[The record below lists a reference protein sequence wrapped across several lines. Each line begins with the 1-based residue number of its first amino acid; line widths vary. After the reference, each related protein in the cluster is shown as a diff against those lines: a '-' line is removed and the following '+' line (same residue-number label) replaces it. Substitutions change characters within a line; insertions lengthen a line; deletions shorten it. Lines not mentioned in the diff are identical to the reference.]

1 MTEYS
6 KRTVEIRVGGRYRLG
21 KKIGTGSFG
30 EIFEG
35 TDIFDNSSVAIK
47 LEHNT
52 VKYPQLLFEAKLLK
66 SIPGTG
72 IPTMHWFGIAGE
84 YNAMVMELLGQNLE
98 DLYNYCA
105 KNFSLKTILMITI
118 QMIERLKHVHDN
130 HYIHRDIKPENFL
143 IGKDT
148 TAKTIYLLDFG
159 LAKRYRDE
167 YTHIHIPLKENRNLT
182 GTARYASCNA
192 HNGLEQS
199 RRDDMESIAYVILYF
214 FKKKLPWQG
223 LKCKDK
229 NEKHAKIKEIKM
241 SMTPEKL
248 FEGLPKE
255 FADYLTM
262 VKKLGF
268 EDEPAY
274 KSYIQMFNKLFKA
287 KEFEMDYIYDWVTV
301 KNNTNVLKDASL
313 IQSAEIS
320 QKRGKDTNGT
330 QIDLLIDRK
339 DKAINICEI
348 KYTAAP
354 FAIDKKVVQELQNK
368 IHVFSEETGTR
379 KSLLLTLITANG
391 LKDGMYSGFP
401 HCVVDLD
408 QLFLA

>member
-1 MTEYS
+1 MSEVYS

-21 KKIGTGSFG
+21 KKIGTGAFG

-47 LEHNT
+47 LEHNS

-72 IPTMHWFGIAGE
+72 IPVMHWFGIAGE
-84 YNAMVMELLGQNLE
+84 YNAMVMDLLGQNLE

-130 HYIHRDIKPENFL
+130 HYIHRDEKPENFL
-143 IGKDT
+143 IGKET
-148 TAKTIYLLDFG
+148 TEKTIYLIDFG

-214 FKKKLPWQG
+214 FRKKLPWQG

-268 EDEPAY
+268 EEEPSY
-274 KSYIQMFNKLFKA
+274 KTYIQMFNKLFKA
-287 KEFEMDYIYDWVTV
+287 KEFEMDYRYDWVTV
-301 KNNTNVLKDASL
+301 KDNTNVLKDASL
-313 IQSAEIS
+313 VQSAEIS
-320 QKRGKDTNGT
+320 QKR
-330 QIDLLIDRK
+330 
-339 DKAINICEI
+339 EE
-348 KYTAAP
+348 
-354 FAIDKKVVQELQNK
+354 DKKVNSTIEPNNGNAENEPKNMINELKEDNNDGEEGRKKGKNK
-368 IHVFSEETGTR
+368 NEKCKIF
-379 KSLLLTLITANG
+379 
-391 LKDGMYSGFP
+391 
-401 HCVVDLD
+401 
-408 QLFLA
+408 

>member
-1 MTEYS
+1 MSEVYS

-35 TDIFDNSSVAIK
+35 TDIFDNSPVAIK

-98 DLYNYCA
+98 DLFNYCT
-105 KNFSLKTILMITI
+105 KNFTLKTILMITI
-118 QMIERLKHVHDN
+118 QIIERIKHVHEN
-130 HYIHRDIKPENFL
+130 NYVHRDIKPENFL
-143 IGKDT
+143 VGKDNT
-148 TAKTIYLLDFG
+148 SKIIYILDFG

-167 YTHIHIPLKENRNLT
+167 HTHIHIPLKENRNLT

-199 RRDDMESIAYVILYF
+199 RRDDMESIASVILYF
-214 FKKKLPWQG
+214 FKGKLPWQG

-229 NEKHAKIKEIKM
+229 NEKYAKIKDMKM
-241 SMTPEKL
+241 SITPEKL
-248 FEGLPKE
+248 CEGFPIE
-255 FADYLTM
+255 FANYLTK

-268 EDEPAY
+268 EEEPAY
-274 KSYIQMFNKLFKA
+274 KDYIKMFNDLFKS
-287 KEFEMDYIYDWVTV
+287 KDFEMDYMYDWVTV
-301 KNNTNVLKDASL
+301 KNNTNVLKEASL
-313 IQSAEIS
+313 LRS
-320 QKRGKDTNGT
+320 QEYSKQDESKKNEGVDSTLQGNNNDTNQMGNYQQNVKKEMENDNNIYEEDENKTPDPKKRGKNNK
-330 QIDLLIDRK
+330 K
-339 DKAINICEI
+339 DNCI
-348 KYTAAP
+348 
-354 FAIDKKVVQELQNK
+354 
-368 IHVFSEETGTR
+368 
-379 KSLLLTLITANG
+379 
-391 LKDGMYSGFP
+391 
-401 HCVVDLD
+401 
-408 QLFLA
+408 LF

>member
-1 MTEYS
+1 MSEIYS

-21 KKIGTGSFG
+21 KKIGTGAFG

-47 LEHNT
+47 LEHNS

-72 IPTMHWFGIAGE
+72 IPIMHWFGIAGE
-84 YNAMVMELLGQNLE
+84 YNAMVMDLLGQNLE

-105 KNFSLKTILMITI
+105 KNFTLKTILMIII

-148 TAKTIYLLDFG
+148 TAKTIYLIDFG

-214 FKKKLPWQG
+214 FRKKLPWQG

-248 FEGLPKE
+248 FEGIPKE

-320 QKRGKDTNGT
+320 QKKEEEKKINSSIEPNDGNAENEQKNVINEIRDDNDGDDMRKKGKNKNEKC
-330 QIDLLIDRK
+330 QI
-339 DKAINICEI
+339 
-348 KYTAAP
+348 
-354 FAIDKKVVQELQNK
+354 F
-368 IHVFSEETGTR
+368 
-379 KSLLLTLITANG
+379 
-391 LKDGMYSGFP
+391 
-401 HCVVDLD
+401 
-408 QLFLA
+408 

>member
-1 MTEYS
+1 MTEIYS

-21 KKIGTGSFG
+21 KKIGTGAFG

-47 LEHNT
+47 LEHNS

-72 IPTMHWFGIAGE
+72 IPIMHWFGIAGE
-84 YNAMVMELLGQNLE
+84 YNAMVMDLLGQNLE

-105 KNFSLKTILMITI
+105 KNFTLKTILMIII

-214 FKKKLPWQG
+214 FRKKLPWQG

-248 FEGLPKE
+248 FEGIPKE

-320 QKRGKDTNGT
+320 QKKEEEKKINSSIEPNNGNAENEPKNVINEIRDDNDGDDMRKKGKNKNEKC
-330 QIDLLIDRK
+330 QI
-339 DKAINICEI
+339 
-348 KYTAAP
+348 
-354 FAIDKKVVQELQNK
+354 F
-368 IHVFSEETGTR
+368 
-379 KSLLLTLITANG
+379 
-391 LKDGMYSGFP
+391 
-401 HCVVDLD
+401 
-408 QLFLA
+408 

>member
-1 MTEYS
+1 MSEIYS

-21 KKIGTGSFG
+21 KKIGTGAFG

-47 LEHNT
+47 LEHNS

-72 IPTMHWFGIAGE
+72 IPIMHWFGIAGE
-84 YNAMVMELLGQNLE
+84 YNAMVMDLLGQNLE

-105 KNFSLKTILMITI
+105 KNFTLKTILMIII

-214 FKKKLPWQG
+214 FRKKLPWQG

-229 NEKHAKIKEIKM
+229 NEKHAKIKELKM
-241 SMTPEKL
+241 SITPEKL
-248 FEGLPKE
+248 FEGIPKE

-320 QKRGKDTNGT
+320 QKKEEEKKINSSIEPNNGNAENEQKNVINEIRDDNDGDDMRKKGKNKNEKC
-330 QIDLLIDRK
+330 QI
-339 DKAINICEI
+339 
-348 KYTAAP
+348 
-354 FAIDKKVVQELQNK
+354 F
-368 IHVFSEETGTR
+368 
-379 KSLLLTLITANG
+379 
-391 LKDGMYSGFP
+391 
-401 HCVVDLD
+401 
-408 QLFLA
+408 

>member
-1 MTEYS
+1 MTDTVYS

-35 TDIFDNSSVAIK
+35 TDIFDNSAVAIE

-66 SIPGTG
+66 SIPGNG
-72 IPTMHWFGIAGE
+72 IPIMHWFGIAGE

-98 DLYNYCA
+98 DLFTYCT
-105 KNFSLKTILMITI
+105 KNFTLKTILMITI
-118 QMIERLKHVHDN
+118 QLIERIKHVHDN
-130 HYIHRDIKPENFL
+130 NYVHRDIKPENFL
-143 IGKDT
+143 VGKDS
-148 TAKTIYLLDFG
+148 TAKTIYILDFG

-167 YTHIHIPLKENRNLT
+167 HTHIHIPLKENRNLT

-214 FKKKLPWQG
+214 FKGKLPWQG

-229 NEKHAKIKEIKM
+229 NEKYAKIKEMKM
-241 SMTPEKL
+241 SITPEKL
-248 FEGLPKE
+248 CEGFPIE
-255 FADYLTM
+255 FAKYLTA

-268 EDEPAY
+268 EEEPAY
-274 KSYIQMFNKLFKA
+274 KTYIQMFTNLFKS
-287 KEFEMDYIYDWVTV
+287 KDFEMDYSYDWVTV

-313 IQSAEIS
+313 MRSEEYSKQQENSKKNNEGVDSTIQ
-320 QKRGKDTNGT
+320 GNNNDTNGMGNY
-330 QIDLLIDRK
+330 QQNVIKEIQNDNNDIYGED
-339 DKAINICEI
+339 DNKAPDG
-348 KYTAAP
+348 KRRG
-354 FAIDKKVVQELQNK
+354 KNK
-368 IHVFSEETGTR
+368 NEKCI
-379 KSLLLTLITANG
+379 
-391 LKDGMYSGFP
+391 
-401 HCVVDLD
+401 
-408 QLFLA
+408 LF

>member
-1 MTEYS
+1 MTDTVYS

-98 DLYNYCA
+98 DLFSYCT
-105 KNFSLKTILMITI
+105 KNFTLKTILMITI
-118 QMIERLKHVHDN
+118 QLIERIKHVHDN
-130 HYIHRDIKPENFL
+130 NYIHRDIKPQNFL
-143 IGKDT
+143 VGKDS
-148 TAKTIYLLDFG
+148 TAKNIYILDFG

-167 YTHIHIPLKENRNLT
+167 HTHIHIPLKENRNLT

-214 FKKKLPWQG
+214 FKGKLPWQG

-229 NEKHAKIKEIKM
+229 NEKYAKIKEMKM

-248 FEGLPKE
+248 CEGIPVE
-255 FADYLTM
+255 FAKYLTA

-268 EDEPAY
+268 EEEPAY
-274 KSYIQMFNKLFKA
+274 KNYIQMFMNLFKS
-287 KEFEMDYIYDWVTV
+287 KDFEMDYLYDWVTV

-313 IQSAEIS
+313 MKSEDYSKQTDSSKKNEENIDSTIKGKNNDTQAMGNNQQNVINDMKNYNADIMGEDDKSPDG
-320 QKRGKDTNGT
+320 KRRGKN
-330 QIDLLIDRK
+330 
-339 DKAINICEI
+339 
-348 KYTAAP
+348 
-354 FAIDKKVVQELQNK
+354 KKENCT
-368 IHVFSEETGTR
+368 VF
-379 KSLLLTLITANG
+379 
-391 LKDGMYSGFP
+391 
-401 HCVVDLD
+401 
-408 QLFLA
+408 

>member
-1 MTEYS
+1 MSDTVYS

-35 TDIFDNSSVAIK
+35 TDIFDNSPVAIK

-98 DLYNYCA
+98 DLFNYCT
-105 KNFSLKTILMITI
+105 KNFTLKTILMITM
-118 QMIERLKHVHDN
+118 QLIERIKHVHEN
-130 HYIHRDIKPENFL
+130 NYVHRDIKPENFL
-143 IGKDT
+143 VGKDS
-148 TAKTIYLLDFG
+148 TAKTIYILDFG

-167 YTHIHIPLKENRNLT
+167 HTHIHIPLKENRNLT

-214 FKKKLPWQG
+214 FKGKLPWQG

-229 NEKHAKIKEIKM
+229 NEKYAKIKDMKM
-241 SMTPEKL
+241 SITPEKL
-248 FEGLPKE
+248 CEGFPIE
-255 FADYLTM
+255 FANYLTK

-268 EDEPAY
+268 EEEPAY
-274 KSYIQMFNKLFKA
+274 KDYIKMFNDLFKS
-287 KEFEMDYIYDWVTV
+287 KDFEMDYMYDWVTV
-301 KNNTNVLKDASL
+301 KNNTNVLKEASL
-313 IQSAEIS
+313 LRSQEYSKQDESKKNEGVDSTIQGKNNDTNPMGNYQQNVEKDMQNDNNIYEEDENKTPDPK
-320 QKRGKDTNGT
+320 KRGKNNK
-330 QIDLLIDRK
+330 K
-339 DKAINICEI
+339 DNCI
-348 KYTAAP
+348 
-354 FAIDKKVVQELQNK
+354 
-368 IHVFSEETGTR
+368 
-379 KSLLLTLITANG
+379 
-391 LKDGMYSGFP
+391 
-401 HCVVDLD
+401 
-408 QLFLA
+408 LF

>member
-1 MTEYS
+1 MSEVYS

-21 KKIGTGSFG
+21 KKIGTGAFG

-47 LEHNT
+47 LEHNS

-66 SIPGTG
+66 SIPSTG
-72 IPTMHWFGIAGE
+72 IPVMHWFGIAGE
-84 YNAMVMELLGQNLE
+84 YNAMVMDLLGQNLE

-105 KNFSLKTILMITI
+105 KNFTLKTIIMIII

-143 IGKDT
+143 IGKDNT
-148 TAKTIYLLDFG
+148 EKTIYLIDFG

-167 YTHIHIPLKENRNLT
+167 YTQIHIPLKENRNLT

-214 FKKKLPWQG
+214 FRKKLPWQG

-229 NEKHAKIKEIKM
+229 NEKHAKIKELKM
-241 SMTPEKL
+241 SITPEKL
-248 FEGLPKE
+248 FEGIPKE

-274 KSYIQMFNKLFKA
+274 KTYIQMFNKLFKA

-313 IQSAEIS
+313 VQSAEMS
-320 QKRGKDTNGT
+320 QKRDEEKKINSTIEPNNGNEENEP
-330 QIDLLIDRK
+330 K
-339 DKAINICEI
+339 NMINEI
-348 KYTAAP
+348 K
-354 FAIDKKVVQELQNK
+354 DEDNVGDDNK
-368 IHVFSEETGTR
+368 R
-379 KSLLLTLITANG
+379 KGKNKNEKCDI
-391 LKDGMYSGFP
+391 F
-401 HCVVDLD
+401 
-408 QLFLA
+408 

>member
-1 MTEYS
+1 MSEVYN

-21 KKIGTGSFG
+21 KKIGTGAFG

-47 LEHNT
+47 LEHNS

-72 IPTMHWFGIAGE
+72 IPVMHWFGIAGE
-84 YNAMVMELLGQNLE
+84 YNAMVMDLLGQNLE

-214 FKKKLPWQG
+214 FRKKLPWQG

-229 NEKHAKIKEIKM
+229 NEKHAKIKEMKM
-241 SMTPEKL
+241 SITPEKL

-313 IQSAEIS
+313 IQSEEVS
-320 QKRGKDTNGT
+320 QKRD
-330 QIDLLIDRK
+330 
-339 DKAINICEI
+339 E
-348 KYTAAP
+348 
-354 FAIDKKVVQELQNK
+354 DKKVNSTIEPNNGNQENEPRNMINEIRDDNNDGEDTKKKGKNNK
-368 IHVFSEETGTR
+368 NEKCLVF
-379 KSLLLTLITANG
+379 
-391 LKDGMYSGFP
+391 
-401 HCVVDLD
+401 
-408 QLFLA
+408 

>member
-1 MTEYS
+1 MSEVYS

-21 KKIGTGSFG
+21 KKIGTGAFG

-47 LEHNT
+47 LEHNS

-66 SIPGTG
+66 SIPSTG
-72 IPTMHWFGIAGE
+72 IPVMHWFGIAGE
-84 YNAMVMELLGQNLE
+84 YNAMVMDLLGQNLE

-105 KNFSLKTILMITI
+105 KNFTLKTIIMIII

-143 IGKDT
+143 IGKDNT
-148 TAKTIYLLDFG
+148 EKTIYLIDFG

-167 YTHIHIPLKENRNLT
+167 YTQIHIPLKENSNLT

-214 FKKKLPWQG
+214 FRKKLPWQG

-229 NEKHAKIKEIKM
+229 NEKHAKIKELKM
-241 SMTPEKL
+241 SITPEKL
-248 FEGLPKE
+248 FEGIPKE

-274 KSYIQMFNKLFKA
+274 KTYIQMFNKLFKA

-313 IQSAEIS
+313 VQSAEMS
-320 QKRGKDTNGT
+320 QKRDEEKKVNSTIEPNNGNEENEP
-330 QIDLLIDRK
+330 K
-339 DKAINICEI
+339 NMINEI
-348 KYTAAP
+348 K
-354 FAIDKKVVQELQNK
+354 DEDNVGDDNK
-368 IHVFSEETGTR
+368 R
-379 KSLLLTLITANG
+379 KGKNKNEKCDI
-391 LKDGMYSGFP
+391 F
-401 HCVVDLD
+401 
-408 QLFLA
+408 

>member
-1 MTEYS
+1 MSEVYS

-21 KKIGTGSFG
+21 KKIGTGAFG

-47 LEHNT
+47 LEHNS

-66 SIPGTG
+66 SIPSTG
-72 IPTMHWFGIAGE
+72 IPVMHWFGIAGE
-84 YNAMVMELLGQNLE
+84 YNAMVMDLLGQNLE

-105 KNFSLKTILMITI
+105 KNFTLKTIIMIII

-143 IGKDT
+143 IGKDNT
-148 TAKTIYLLDFG
+148 EKTIYLIDFG

-167 YTHIHIPLKENRNLT
+167 YTQIHIPLKENRNLT

-214 FKKKLPWQG
+214 FRKKLPWQG

-229 NEKHAKIKEIKM
+229 NEKHAKIKELKM
-241 SMTPEKL
+241 SITPEKL
-248 FEGLPKE
+248 FEGIPKE

-274 KSYIQMFNKLFKA
+274 KTYIQMFNKLFKA

-313 IQSAEIS
+313 VQSAEMS
-320 QKRGKDTNGT
+320 QKRDEEKKVNSTIEPNNGNEENEP
-330 QIDLLIDRK
+330 K
-339 DKAINICEI
+339 NMINEI
-348 KYTAAP
+348 KDDN
-354 FAIDKKVVQELQNK
+354 INEEDGRKKGKNK
-368 IHVFSEETGTR
+368 NEKCDIF
-379 KSLLLTLITANG
+379 
-391 LKDGMYSGFP
+391 
-401 HCVVDLD
+401 
-408 QLFLA
+408 

>member
-1 MTEYS
+1 MSEIYS

-21 KKIGTGSFG
+21 KKIGTGAFG

-47 LEHNT
+47 LEHNS

-72 IPTMHWFGIAGE
+72 IPIMHWFGIAGE
-84 YNAMVMELLGQNLE
+84 YNAMVMDLLGQNLE

-105 KNFSLKTILMITI
+105 KNFTLKTILMIII

-214 FKKKLPWQG
+214 FRKKLPWQG

-248 FEGLPKE
+248 FEGIPKE

-287 KEFEMDYIYDWVTV
+287 KEFEMDYIYDWVNV
-301 KNNTNVLKDASL
+301 KNNTNVLKEASL
-313 IQSAEIS
+313 IKSAEIS
-320 QKRGKDTNGT
+320 QKKEEEKKINSSIEPNNGNAENEQKNVINEIRDDNDGDDMRKKGKNKNEKC
-330 QIDLLIDRK
+330 QI
-339 DKAINICEI
+339 
-348 KYTAAP
+348 
-354 FAIDKKVVQELQNK
+354 F
-368 IHVFSEETGTR
+368 
-379 KSLLLTLITANG
+379 
-391 LKDGMYSGFP
+391 
-401 HCVVDLD
+401 
-408 QLFLA
+408 

>member
-1 MTEYS
+1 MSEIYS

-21 KKIGTGSFG
+21 KKIGTGAFG

-47 LEHNT
+47 LEHNS

-72 IPTMHWFGIAGE
+72 IPIMHWFGIAGE
-84 YNAMVMELLGQNLE
+84 YNAMVMDLLGQNLE

-105 KNFSLKTILMITI
+105 KNFTLKTILMIII

-214 FKKKLPWQG
+214 FRKKLPWQG

-248 FEGLPKE
+248 FEGIPKE

-320 QKRGKDTNGT
+320 QKKEEEKKINSSIEPNNGNAENEQKNVINEIRDDNDGDDMRKKGKNKNEKC
-330 QIDLLIDRK
+330 QI
-339 DKAINICEI
+339 
-348 KYTAAP
+348 
-354 FAIDKKVVQELQNK
+354 F
-368 IHVFSEETGTR
+368 
-379 KSLLLTLITANG
+379 
-391 LKDGMYSGFP
+391 
-401 HCVVDLD
+401 
-408 QLFLA
+408 

>member
-1 MTEYS
+1 MSEAYS

-21 KKIGTGSFG
+21 KKIGTGAFG

-47 LEHNT
+47 LEHNS

-72 IPTMHWFGIAGE
+72 IPVMHWFGIAGE
-84 YNAMVMELLGQNLE
+84 YNAMVMDLLGQNLE

-143 IGKDT
+143 IGKDS
-148 TAKTIYLLDFG
+148 TAKTIYLLDFV
-159 LAKRYRDE
+159 LEKRYRDE

-214 FKKKLPWQG
+214 FRKKLPWQG

-248 FEGLPKE
+248 FEGLPQE
-255 FADYLTM
+255 FADYLTF

-274 KSYIQMFNKLFKA
+274 KNYIQMFNRLFKA

-313 IQSAEIS
+313 VQSEEMS
-320 QKRGKDTNGT
+320 QKNE
-330 QIDLLIDRK
+330 DRK
-339 DKAINICEI
+339 INSTIEPNNGNPENEPKNMINEI
-348 KYTAAP
+348 KDENNNDEDG
-354 FAIDKKVVQELQNK
+354 IGKKKGKNK
-368 IHVFSEETGTR
+368 NEKCI
-379 KSLLLTLITANG
+379 
-391 LKDGMYSGFP
+391 
-401 HCVVDLD
+401 
-408 QLFLA
+408 LF

>member
-1 MTEYS
+1 MSEVYS

-21 KKIGTGSFG
+21 KKIGTGAFG

-47 LEHNT
+47 LEHNS

-66 SIPGTG
+66 SIPSTG
-72 IPTMHWFGIAGE
+72 IPVMHWFGIAGE
-84 YNAMVMELLGQNLE
+84 YNAMVMDLLGQNLE

-105 KNFSLKTILMITI
+105 KNFSLKTIIMIII

-143 IGKDT
+143 IGKENT
-148 TAKTIYLLDFG
+148 EKTIYLIDFG

-167 YTHIHIPLKENRNLT
+167 YTQIHIPLKENRNLT

-214 FKKKLPWQG
+214 FRKKLPWQG

-229 NEKHAKIKEIKM
+229 NEKHAKIKELKM
-241 SMTPEKL
+241 SITPEKL
-248 FEGLPKE
+248 FEGIPKE

-274 KSYIQMFNKLFKA
+274 KTYIQMFNKLFKA

-313 IQSAEIS
+313 VQSAEMS
-320 QKRGKDTNGT
+320 QKRDEEKKVNSTIEPNNGNEENEP
-330 QIDLLIDRK
+330 K
-339 DKAINICEI
+339 NMINEI
-348 KYTAAP
+348 K
-354 FAIDKKVVQELQNK
+354 DEDNVGDDNK
-368 IHVFSEETGTR
+368 R
-379 KSLLLTLITANG
+379 KGKNKNEKCDI
-391 LKDGMYSGFP
+391 F
-401 HCVVDLD
+401 
-408 QLFLA
+408 

>member
-1 MTEYS
+1 MTEAYS

-21 KKIGTGSFG
+21 KKIGTGAFG

-35 TDIFDNSSVAIK
+35 TDIFDSSSVAIK
-47 LEHNT
+47 LEHNS

-72 IPTMHWFGIAGE
+72 IPVMHWFGIAGE
-84 YNAMVMELLGQNLE
+84 YNAMVMDLLGQNLE

-214 FKKKLPWQG
+214 FICIFSGRNFLGKDLNVKIRMKSMRKLKKL
-223 LKCKDK
+223 K
-229 NEKHAKIKEIKM
+229 
-241 SMTPEKL
+241 
-248 FEGLPKE
+248 
-255 FADYLTM
+255 
-262 VKKLGF
+262 
-268 EDEPAY
+268 
-274 KSYIQMFNKLFKA
+274 
-287 KEFEMDYIYDWVTV
+287 
-301 KNNTNVLKDASL
+301 
-313 IQSAEIS
+313 
-320 QKRGKDTNGT
+320 
-330 QIDLLIDRK
+330 
-339 DKAINICEI
+339 
-348 KYTAAP
+348 
-354 FAIDKKVVQELQNK
+354 
-368 IHVFSEETGTR
+368 
-379 KSLLLTLITANG
+379 
-391 LKDGMYSGFP
+391 
-401 HCVVDLD
+401 
-408 QLFLA
+408 

>member
-1 MTEYS
+1 MTEAYS

-21 KKIGTGSFG
+21 KKIGTGAFG

-35 TDIFDNSSVAIK
+35 TDIFDSSSVAIK
-47 LEHNT
+47 LEHNS

-72 IPTMHWFGIAGE
+72 IPVMHWFGIAGE
-84 YNAMVMELLGQNLE
+84 YNAMVMDLLGQNLE

-214 FKKKLPWQG
+214 FRKKLPWQG

-268 EDEPAY
+268 EDEPTY
-274 KSYIQMFNKLFKA
+274 KNYIQMFTRLFKA

-313 IQSAEIS
+313 VQSEEMS
-320 QKRGKDTNGT
+320 QKNE
-330 QIDLLIDRK
+330 DRK
-339 DKAINICEI
+339 INSTIEPNNGNPENEPKNMINEI
-348 KYTAAP
+348 KDEN
-354 FAIDKKVVQELQNK
+354 INEDDGRKKGKNK
-368 IHVFSEETGTR
+368 NE
-379 KSLLLTLITANG
+379 K
-391 LKDGMYSGFP
+391 
-401 HCVVDLD
+401 CV
-408 QLFLA
+408 LF

>member
-1 MTEYS
+1 MSEAYS

-21 KKIGTGSFG
+21 KKIGTGAFG

-47 LEHNT
+47 LEHNS

-72 IPTMHWFGIAGE
+72 IPVMHWFGIAGE
-84 YNAMVMELLGQNLE
+84 YNAMVMDLLGQNLE

-143 IGKDT
+143 IGKDS

-214 FKKKLPWQG
+214 FRKKLPWQG

-248 FEGLPKE
+248 FEGLPQE
-255 FADYLTM
+255 FADYLTF

-274 KSYIQMFNKLFKA
+274 KNYIQMFNRLFKA

-313 IQSAEIS
+313 VQSEEMS
-320 QKRGKDTNGT
+320 QKNE
-330 QIDLLIDRK
+330 DRK
-339 DKAINICEI
+339 TNSTIEPNNGNPENEPKNMINEI
-348 KYTAAP
+348 KDENNNDEDG
-354 FAIDKKVVQELQNK
+354 IGKKKGKNK
-368 IHVFSEETGTR
+368 NEKCI
-379 KSLLLTLITANG
+379 
-391 LKDGMYSGFP
+391 
-401 HCVVDLD
+401 
-408 QLFLA
+408 LF

>member
-1 MTEYS
+1 MSEIYS

-21 KKIGTGSFG
+21 KKIGTGAFG

-47 LEHNT
+47 LEHNS

-72 IPTMHWFGIAGE
+72 IPIMHWFGIAGE
-84 YNAMVMELLGQNLE
+84 YNAMVMDLLGQNLE

-105 KNFSLKTILMITI
+105 KNFTLKTILMIII

-214 FKKKLPWQG
+214 FRKKLPWQG

-229 NEKHAKIKEIKM
+229 NEKHAKIKEIKK

-248 FEGLPKE
+248 FEGIPKE

-320 QKRGKDTNGT
+320 QKKEEEKKINSSIEPNNGNAENEQKNVINEIRDDNDGDDMRKKGKNKNEKC
-330 QIDLLIDRK
+330 QI
-339 DKAINICEI
+339 
-348 KYTAAP
+348 
-354 FAIDKKVVQELQNK
+354 F
-368 IHVFSEETGTR
+368 
-379 KSLLLTLITANG
+379 
-391 LKDGMYSGFP
+391 
-401 HCVVDLD
+401 
-408 QLFLA
+408 

>member
-1 MTEYS
+1 MSEVYN

-21 KKIGTGSFG
+21 KKIGTGAFG

-47 LEHNT
+47 LEHNS

-72 IPTMHWFGIAGE
+72 IPVMHWFGIAGE
-84 YNAMVMELLGQNLE
+84 YNAMVMDLLGQNLE

-148 TAKTIYLLDFG
+148 TAKTIYLIDFG

-214 FKKKLPWQG
+214 FRKKLPWQG

-229 NEKHAKIKEIKM
+229 NEKHAKIKEMKM
-241 SMTPEKL
+241 SITPEKL

-313 IQSAEIS
+313 IQSEEVS
-320 QKRGKDTNGT
+320 QKR
-330 QIDLLIDRK
+330 
-339 DKAINICEI
+339 EE
-348 KYTAAP
+348 
-354 FAIDKKVVQELQNK
+354 DKKVNSTIEANNGNQENEPKNMINEINDDNNDVNDMKKKGKNNK
-368 IHVFSEETGTR
+368 NEKCLVF
-379 KSLLLTLITANG
+379 
-391 LKDGMYSGFP
+391 
-401 HCVVDLD
+401 
-408 QLFLA
+408 

>member
-1 MTEYS
+1 MSEIYS

-21 KKIGTGSFG
+21 KKIGTGAFG

-47 LEHNT
+47 LEHNS

-72 IPTMHWFGIAGE
+72 IPIMHWFGIAGE
-84 YNAMVMELLGQNLE
+84 YNAMVMDLLGQNLE

-105 KNFSLKTILMITI
+105 KNFTLKTILMIII

-214 FKKKLPWQG
+214 FRKKLPWQG

-248 FEGLPKE
+248 FEGIPKE

-287 KEFEMDYIYDWVTV
+287 KEFEMDYIYDLVTV

-320 QKRGKDTNGT
+320 QKKEEEKKINSSIEPNNGNAENEPKNVINEIRDDNDGDDMRKKGKNKNEKC
-330 QIDLLIDRK
+330 QI
-339 DKAINICEI
+339 
-348 KYTAAP
+348 
-354 FAIDKKVVQELQNK
+354 F
-368 IHVFSEETGTR
+368 
-379 KSLLLTLITANG
+379 
-391 LKDGMYSGFP
+391 
-401 HCVVDLD
+401 
-408 QLFLA
+408 

>member
-1 MTEYS
+1 MSEVYS

-21 KKIGTGSFG
+21 KKIGTGAFG

-47 LEHNT
+47 LEHNS

-66 SIPGTG
+66 SIPSTG
-72 IPTMHWFGIAGE
+72 IPVMHWFGIAGE
-84 YNAMVMELLGQNLE
+84 YNAMVMDLLGQNLE

-105 KNFSLKTILMITI
+105 KNFSLKTIIMIII

-143 IGKDT
+143 IGKENT
-148 TAKTIYLLDFG
+148 EKTIYLIDFG

-167 YTHIHIPLKENRNLT
+167 YTQIHIPLKENRNLT

-214 FKKKLPWQG
+214 FRKKLPWQG

-229 NEKHAKIKEIKM
+229 NEKHAKIKELKM
-241 SMTPEKL
+241 SITPEKL
-248 FEGLPKE
+248 FEGIPKE

-301 KNNTNVLKDASL
+301 KNNTNILKDASL
-313 IQSAEIS
+313 VQSAEIYQKKDDDKKVNS
-320 QKRGKDTNGT
+320 TIEPNNGNEENNQKNMIDEIRDDDNVGEDNKKRGK
-330 QIDLLIDRK
+330 
-339 DKAINICEI
+339 
-348 KYTAAP
+348 
-354 FAIDKKVVQELQNK
+354 NK
-368 IHVFSEETGTR
+368 NEKCIVF
-379 KSLLLTLITANG
+379 
-391 LKDGMYSGFP
+391 
-401 HCVVDLD
+401 
-408 QLFLA
+408 

>member
-1 MTEYS
+1 MSEVYS

-21 KKIGTGSFG
+21 KKIGTGAFG

-47 LEHNT
+47 LEHNS

-66 SIPGTG
+66 SIPSTG
-72 IPTMHWFGIAGE
+72 IPVMHWFGIAGE
-84 YNAMVMELLGQNLE
+84 YNAMVMDLLGQNLE

-105 KNFSLKTILMITI
+105 KNFTLKTIIMIII

-143 IGKDT
+143 IGKDNT
-148 TAKTIYLLDFG
+148 EKTIYLIDFG

-167 YTHIHIPLKENRNLT
+167 YTQIHIPLKENRNLT

-214 FKKKLPWQG
+214 FRKKLPWQG

-229 NEKHAKIKEIKM
+229 NEKHAKIKELKM
-241 SMTPEKL
+241 SITPEKL
-248 FEGLPKE
+248 FEGIPKE

-274 KSYIQMFNKLFKA
+274 KTYIQMFNKLFKA

-313 IQSAEIS
+313 VQSAEMS
-320 QKRGKDTNGT
+320 QKRDEEKKVNSTIEPNNGNEEYEP
-330 QIDLLIDRK
+330 K
-339 DKAINICEI
+339 NMINEI
-348 KYTAAP
+348 K
-354 FAIDKKVVQELQNK
+354 DEDNVGDDNK
-368 IHVFSEETGTR
+368 R
-379 KSLLLTLITANG
+379 KGKNKNEKCDI
-391 LKDGMYSGFP
+391 F
-401 HCVVDLD
+401 
-408 QLFLA
+408 

>member
-1 MTEYS
+1 MSEVYS

-21 KKIGTGSFG
+21 KKIGTGAFG

-47 LEHNT
+47 LEHNS

-72 IPTMHWFGIAGE
+72 IPVMHWFGIAGE
-84 YNAMVMELLGQNLE
+84 YNAMVMDLLGQNLE

-214 FKKKLPWQG
+214 FRKKLPWQG

-229 NEKHAKIKEIKM
+229 NEKHAKIKEMKM
-241 SMTPEKL
+241 SITPEKL

-313 IQSAEIS
+313 IQSEEVS
-320 QKRGKDTNGT
+320 QKRD
-330 QIDLLIDRK
+330 
-339 DKAINICEI
+339 E
-348 KYTAAP
+348 
-354 FAIDKKVVQELQNK
+354 DKKVNSTIEPNNGNPENDKNMINEIRDDNNDGEDTKKKGKNNK
-368 IHVFSEETGTR
+368 NEKCLVF
-379 KSLLLTLITANG
+379 
-391 LKDGMYSGFP
+391 
-401 HCVVDLD
+401 
-408 QLFLA
+408 

>member
-1 MTEYS
+1 MSEVYS

-21 KKIGTGSFG
+21 KKIGTGAFG

-47 LEHNT
+47 LEHNS

-72 IPTMHWFGIAGE
+72 IPVMHWFGIAGE
-84 YNAMVMELLGQNLE
+84 YNAMVMDLLGQNLE

-148 TAKTIYLLDFG
+148 TEKTIYLLDFG

-167 YTHIHIPLKENRNLT
+167 YTQIHIPLKENRNLT

-214 FKKKLPWQG
+214 FRKKLPWQG

-268 EDEPAY
+268 EDEPNY

-287 KEFEMDYIYDWVTV
+287 KEFEMDYRYDWVTV
-301 KNNTNVLKDASL
+301 KDNTNVLKDASL
-313 IQSAEIS
+313 VQSAEVS
-320 QKRGKDTNGT
+320 QKR
-330 QIDLLIDRK
+330 
-339 DKAINICEI
+339 EE
-348 KYTAAP
+348 
-354 FAIDKKVVQELQNK
+354 DKKVNSTIEPNNGNVENEPKNMINEIRDDNNDGEEGKRKGKNK
-368 IHVFSEETGTR
+368 NEKCLVF
-379 KSLLLTLITANG
+379 
-391 LKDGMYSGFP
+391 
-401 HCVVDLD
+401 
-408 QLFLA
+408 

>member
-1 MTEYS
+1 MSEVYS

-21 KKIGTGSFG
+21 KKIGTGAFG

-47 LEHNT
+47 LEHNS
-52 VKYPQLLFEAKLLK
+52 VKFPQLLFEAKLLK
-66 SIPGTG
+66 SIPSTG
-72 IPTMHWFGIAGE
+72 IPVMHWFGIAGE
-84 YNAMVMELLGQNLE
+84 YNAMVMDLLGQNLE
-98 DLYNYCA
+98 DLYTYCA
-105 KNFSLKTILMITI
+105 KNFTLKTIIMIII

-143 IGKDT
+143 IGKDNT
-148 TAKTIYLLDFG
+148 EKTIYLIDFG

-167 YTHIHIPLKENRNLT
+167 YTQIHIPLKENRNLT

-214 FKKKLPWQG
+214 FRKKLPWQG

-229 NEKHAKIKEIKM
+229 NEKHAKIKELKM

-248 FEGLPKE
+248 FEGIPKE
-255 FADYLTM
+255 FAEYLTM

-274 KSYIQMFNKLFKA
+274 KTYIQMFNKLFKA

-301 KNNTNVLKDASL
+301 KNNTNILKDASL
-313 IQSAEIS
+313 VQSAEIS
-320 QKRGKDTNGT
+320 QKKDEEKKVNSTIEPNNGNEEIVQKNMINEIREDDNVGEDTKKRGK
-330 QIDLLIDRK
+330 
-339 DKAINICEI
+339 
-348 KYTAAP
+348 
-354 FAIDKKVVQELQNK
+354 NK
-368 IHVFSEETGTR
+368 NEKCIVF
-379 KSLLLTLITANG
+379 
-391 LKDGMYSGFP
+391 
-401 HCVVDLD
+401 
-408 QLFLA
+408 

>member
-1 MTEYS
+1 MSEVYS

-21 KKIGTGSFG
+21 KKIGTGAFG

-47 LEHNT
+47 LEHNS

-72 IPTMHWFGIAGE
+72 IPVMHWFGIAGE
-84 YNAMVMELLGQNLE
+84 YNAMVMDLLGQNLE

-214 FKKKLPWQG
+214 FRKKLPWQG

-229 NEKHAKIKEIKM
+229 NEKHAKIKEMKM
-241 SMTPEKL
+241 SITPEKL

-313 IQSAEIS
+313 IQSEEVS
-320 QKRGKDTNGT
+320 QKR
-330 QIDLLIDRK
+330 
-339 DKAINICEI
+339 EE
-348 KYTAAP
+348 
-354 FAIDKKVVQELQNK
+354 DKKVNSTIEPNNGNPENDKNMINEIRDDNNDGEDTKKKGKNNK
-368 IHVFSEETGTR
+368 NEKCLVF
-379 KSLLLTLITANG
+379 
-391 LKDGMYSGFP
+391 
-401 HCVVDLD
+401 
-408 QLFLA
+408 

>member
-1 MTEYS
+1 MSEVYS

-21 KKIGTGSFG
+21 KKIGTGAFG

-47 LEHNT
+47 LEHNS

-66 SIPGTG
+66 SIPSTG
-72 IPTMHWFGIAGE
+72 IPVMHWFGIAGE
-84 YNAMVMELLGQNLE
+84 YNAMVMDLLGQNLE

-105 KNFSLKTILMITI
+105 KNFSLKTIIMIII

-143 IGKDT
+143 IGKENT
-148 TAKTIYLLDFG
+148 EKTIYLIDFG

-167 YTHIHIPLKENRNLT
+167 YTQIHIPLKENRNLT

-214 FKKKLPWQG
+214 FRKKLPWQG

-229 NEKHAKIKEIKM
+229 NEKHAKIKELKM
-241 SMTPEKL
+241 SITPEKL
-248 FEGLPKE
+248 FEGIPKE

-274 KSYIQMFNKLFKA
+274 KTYIQMFNKLFKA

-301 KNNTNVLKDASL
+301 KNNTNILKDASL
-313 IQSAEIS
+313 VQSAEIS
-320 QKRGKDTNGT
+320 QKKD
-330 QIDLLIDRK
+330 D
-339 DKAINICEI
+339 
-348 KYTAAP
+348 
-354 FAIDKKVVQELQNK
+354 DKKVNSTIEPNNGNEENNQKNMINEIRDDDNVGEDNK
-368 IHVFSEETGTR
+368 KRGKNKNE
-379 KSLLLTLITANG
+379 K
-391 LKDGMYSGFP
+391 
-401 HCVVDLD
+401 CVV
-408 QLFLA
+408 F

>member
-1 MTEYS
+1 MSEVYS

-21 KKIGTGSFG
+21 KKIGTGAFG

-47 LEHNT
+47 LEHNS

-72 IPTMHWFGIAGE
+72 IPVMHWFGIAGE
-84 YNAMVMELLGQNLE
+84 YNAMVMDLLGQNLE

-214 FKKKLPWQG
+214 FRKKLPWQG

-229 NEKHAKIKEIKM
+229 NEKHAKIKEMKM
-241 SMTPEKL
+241 SITPEKL

-313 IQSAEIS
+313 IQSEEVS
-320 QKRGKDTNGT
+320 QKRD
-330 QIDLLIDRK
+330 
-339 DKAINICEI
+339 E
-348 KYTAAP
+348 
-354 FAIDKKVVQELQNK
+354 DKKVNSTLEPNNGNQENEPRNMINEIRDDNNDGEDIKKKGKNNK
-368 IHVFSEETGTR
+368 NEKCLVF
-379 KSLLLTLITANG
+379 
-391 LKDGMYSGFP
+391 
-401 HCVVDLD
+401 
-408 QLFLA
+408 